1 MRYRLPTHIR
11 VPLCAVVSASVV
23 WVACLAAGSLPAGAQ
38 EKQPEKGAKESGEK
52 TELAEFLDDAKR
64 YTIKSAKS
72 DTALKLREQ
81 PILNF
86 TNPERNQELG
96 SVVVWLD
103 ADDRPAVMGQ
113 FFKYDA
119 KKGRVKK
126 HALHSL
132 AAVELE
138 AKVGD
143 KLAWA
148 PEAPGVEWKSFPDAP
163 AVAVNQK
170 DRLRQM
176 KLLAQRVQVSL
187 INPRDKEKPIELRR
201 LDQPL
206 FEYAAPKAG
215 VTTGAIFSYVV
226 ATDPEAILLIES
238 FDEKGKTGFRYA
250 FARFHFWGLNAKIDD
265 KAVWTVEFDE
275 SQVNNTIG
283 RADTV
288 KKVYNSF
295 LP

>member
-1 MRYRLPTHIR
+1 MWYRLPTR
-11 VPLCAVVSASVV
+11 SRAPLCGVVFALAVGI
-23 WVACLAAGSLPAGAQ
+23 ACLTGTVPAGRAQ
-38 EKQPEKGAKESGEK
+38 EKQPEKADKAPDAKA
-52 TELAEFLDDAKR
+52 ELAEFLDDAKR
-64 YTIKSAKS
+64 YAIKPAKS

-81 PILNF
+81 PVLNF
-86 TNPERNQELG
+86 TNPERNQEHG
-96 SVVVWLD
+96 SVFVWLD
-103 ADDRPAVMGQ
+103 DDGRPAVMGQ

-138 AKVGD
+138 AKVND
-143 KLAWA
+143 KIAWA
-148 PEAPGVEWKSFPDAP
+148 PVAPGVEWKSFPDAP

-170 DRLRQM
+170 DRLLQM
-176 KLLAQRVQVSL
+176 KQLAQRVQVNL

-201 LDQPL
+201 LDRPL
-206 FEYAAPKAG
+206 FEYSALKAG
-215 VTTGAIFSYVV
+215 ATTGAIFSYVV
-226 ATDPEAILLIES
+226 ATDPEAILLIGS

-250 FARFHFWGLNAKIDD
+250 FARFHFWGLTAKIGERT
-265 KAVWTVEFDE
+265 VWDVEFDE
-275 SQVNNTIG
+275 SQINNTIG